1 MKKHIYGIW
10 VFFSLALVMA
20 AAPVQASDFKIGYVN
35 AARLIKEA
43 PQALEASKKLEKEFA
58 PRKKKLDASRAKIKK
73 LEASMEK
80 NALVMKEA
88 ERAKKEK
95 QLINLQREFKR
106 ERAEVQEDY
115 NVRRNEEI
123 AKLEQEVYKAIIK
136 HGEENK
142 YDLIVRSDLILYA
155 NQKSDITDAILK
167 RLGKK

>member
-1 MKKHIYGIW
+1 MNKYINGIW
-10 VFFSLALVMA
+10 IVLSLALALA
-20 AAPVQASDFKIGYVN
+20 AMPASASDFKIGYVN

-43 PQALEASKKLEKEFA
+43 PQALAASKKLEKEFA
-58 PRKKKLDASRAKIKK
+58 PRKKKLDAARARIKK
-73 LEASMEK
+73 LEADLEK

-88 ERAKKEK
+88 ARSKKEK
-95 QLINLQREFKR
+95 ELINLQRDWKR

-123 AKLEQEVYKAIIK
+123 AKLEQEVYKAIVK

>member
-1 MKKHIYGIW
+1 ML
-10 VFFSLALVMA
+10 SLALSLVA
-20 AAPVQASDFKIGYVN
+20 IPASASDFKIGYVN
-35 AARLIKEA
+35 ATRLIKEA
-43 PQALEASKKLEKEFA
+43 PQALAASKKLEKEFA

-73 LEASMEK
+73 LEADLEK
-80 NALVMKEA
+80 NALVMKEDA
-88 ERAKKEK
+88 RAKKEK
-95 QLINLQREFKR
+95 ELINLQREWKR

-123 AKLEQEVYKAIIK
+123 AKLEQEVYKAIVK

-142 YDLIVRSDLILYA
+142 YDLVVRSDLILYA

>member
-1 MKKHIYGIW
+1 ML
-10 VFFSLALVMA
+10 SLALSLA
-20 AAPVQASDFKIGYVN
+20 AAPASASDFKIGYVN

-43 PQALEASKKLEKEFA
+43 PQALAASKKLEKEFA

-73 LEASMEK
+73 LEADLEK
-80 NALVMKEA
+80 NALVMKEDA
-88 ERAKKEK
+88 RAKKEK
-95 QLINLQREFKR
+95 ELANLQRDWKR

-123 AKLEQEVYKAIIK
+123 AKLEQEVYKAIVK

>member
-1 MKKHIYGIW
+1 MRNHLNRILA
-10 VFFSLALVMA
+10 FFFLALVTIA
-20 AAPVQASDFKIGYVN
+20 LPANASDFKIGYVN

-58 PRKKKLDASRAKIKK
+58 PRKKKLDAARGKIKK
-73 LEASMEK
+73 LESDLEK

-88 ERAKKEK
+88 DRAKKEK
-95 QLINLQREFKR
+95 ELISLQRDWKR
-106 ERAEVQEDY
+106 ERGEVQEDY

-123 AKLEQEVYKAIIK
+123 AKLEQEVYKTIVK
-136 HGEENK
+136 YGESGK